1 MSIAVS
7 AVVKP
12 SRLLLLLGG
21 GMSLLVFSIGALIAA
36 NLLGELD
43 LLLRVSLGAMCMM
56 LASWAG
62 LSSIQSR
69 KTHHVDISG
78 HGQIR
83 LTQYVGSAAQSV
95 PAILGDVGVVSVVS
109 LAADSTL
116 WPGLMV
122 LRLQT
127 DDQRIIVLP
136 VLPDSVEAGG
146 FRPLALAC
154 RWIAAHNHPTTQTHD
169 AEKSP
174 DD

>member
-1 MSIAVS
+1 
-7 AVVKP
+7 
-12 SRLLLLLGG
+12 
-21 GMSLLVFSIGALIAA
+21 MSLVVFSIGALIAA

-43 LLLRVSLGAMCMM
+43 LLWRLILGIVCMT
-56 LASWAG
+56 LASWAS
-62 LSSIQSR
+62 LSTIQSR
-69 KTHHVDISG
+69 KTHHIDISG

-83 LTQYVGSAAQSV
+83 LAEYEGSAALSA
-95 PAILGDVGVVSVVS
+95 PAVIGDGIVVSVVS

-116 WPGLMV
+116 WPGLLV